1 MDPSNPWADSLG
13 DICGTQPC
21 CSPSRQWEME
31 QKWWAKKMERAVRQA
46 REEDAAEAAAA
57 AAAAAPPPP
66 TTTTPTTTTAAIAD
80 NAGPKFK
87 RLRGHACLDV
97 SDN

>member
-1 MDPSNPWADSLG
+1 
-13 DICGTQPC
+13 
-21 CSPSRQWEME
+21 ME

-57 AAAAAPPPP
+57 AAAAAAAMTI
-66 TTTTPTTTTAAIAD
+66 TTAIAD
-80 NAGPKFK
+80 KAGPKFK
-87 RLRGHACLDV
+87 RLHGHACIDL